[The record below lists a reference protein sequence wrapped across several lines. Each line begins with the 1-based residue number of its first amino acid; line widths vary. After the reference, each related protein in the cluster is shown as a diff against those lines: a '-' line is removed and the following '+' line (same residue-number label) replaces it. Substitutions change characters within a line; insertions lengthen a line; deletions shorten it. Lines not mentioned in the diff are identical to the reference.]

1 MTATTEEELRL
12 LAAKAGLGSLPAAYQ
27 AELLSAYRHLEVMLA
42 RIAQDRPHGDEPAH
56 VFNAARRSR
65 GRAEP

>member
-1 MTATTEEELRL
+1 MPATTEDELRL
-12 LAAKAGLGSLPAAYQ
+12 LAAKAGLAALPPAYQ

-56 VFNAARRSR
+56 VFNAATFARQ
-65 GRAEP
+65 G